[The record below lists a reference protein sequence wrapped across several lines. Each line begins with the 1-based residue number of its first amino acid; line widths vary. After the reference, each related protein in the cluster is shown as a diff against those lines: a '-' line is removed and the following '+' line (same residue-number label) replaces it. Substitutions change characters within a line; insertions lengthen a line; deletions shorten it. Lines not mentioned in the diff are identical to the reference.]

1 MPKVCILNSTTN
13 IVENVCIVDDVNNVP
28 SFLIG
33 EGQILATDH
42 TGEIDDIW
50 DGSSYITPTP
60 PDNRTDEEK
69 WADIRSKRNE
79 LLAKTDWTQ
88 ARDVTLSNDSSW
100 QTYRQQL
107 RDLPASTSNPDDV
120 VWPTKPE

>member
-79 LLAKTDWTQ
+79 LLAKTDFY
-88 ARDVTLSNDSSW
+88 ALSDVTMSTEMT
-100 QTYRQQL
+100 TYRQAL
-107 RDLPASTSNPDDV
+107 RDIPSTQSDPDNIT
-120 VWPTKPE
+120 WPTKP